1 MTRGSVA
8 KQLLNGENFPKA
20 TKVTLIVSFED
31 DKGVVNKLFPAPFN
45 TLNLSFLEPRF
56 VAGVL
61 QHVTEPRVAD
71 APPTVGKASPQV

>member
-31 DKGVVNKLFPAPFN
+31 DKGVVNKL
-45 TLNLSFLEPRF
+45 
-56 VAGVL
+56 
-61 QHVTEPRVAD
+61 QH
-71 APPTVGKASPQV
+71 G